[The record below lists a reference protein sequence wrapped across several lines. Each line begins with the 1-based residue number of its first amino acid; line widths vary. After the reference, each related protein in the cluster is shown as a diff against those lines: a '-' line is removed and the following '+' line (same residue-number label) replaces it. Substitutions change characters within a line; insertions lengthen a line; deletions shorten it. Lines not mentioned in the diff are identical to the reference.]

1 MVKFL
6 ENKVI
11 YNNFEKMFY
20 EHYENESK
28 YRNVYI
34 VDIFPKKI
42 YSSKYFDFE
51 DYIINNKYNVLD
63 KFVLA
68 MIKIYMY
75 DEDIFSYKESEV
87 EEHDEYIYIK
97 KHQEYIEYINK
108 YEKSLDEFSSDVL
121 NSLKLDSEKLV
132 LYFNNL
138 KVGFIIG
145 EGYIT
150 YTNFGKNKDFI
161 DNIFISEGL
170 FIRS

>member
-1 MVKFL
+1 MSTNNTNQKGRFGRYGGQYVPETLMNAVNEL
-6 ENKVI
+6 E
-11 YNNFEKMFY
+11 EA
-20 EHYENESK
+20 
-28 YRNVYI
+28 
-34 VDIFPKKI
+34 
-42 YSSKYFDFE
+42 
-51 DYIINNKYNVLD
+51 YNVLD

>member
-42 YSSKYFDFE
+42 DSSKYFDIE

>member
-1 MVKFL
+1 M
-6 ENKVI
+6 
-11 YNNFEKMFY
+11 
-20 EHYENESK
+20 
-28 YRNVYI
+28 
-34 VDIFPKKI
+34 
-42 YSSKYFDFE
+42 
-51 DYIINNKYNVLD
+51 D

>member
-42 YSSKYFDFE
+42 DSSKYFDFE
-51 DYIINNKYNVLD
+51 DYIINNKYNVL
-63 KFVLA
+63 
-68 MIKIYMY
+68 
-75 DEDIFSYKESEV
+75 DIFSYKESEV